1 MADVLKTPDGVIT
14 VFEKVDVVDVIR
26 RYVSDDVADYVERE
40 MKYYDEQEN
49 LDKLYFESDYK
60 SMEASCDEYTAA
72 LNDINDETEVL
83 FQLIDAK
90 RLDKKKLFDAVMQI
104 QKKCLELL

>member
-1 MADVLKTPDGVIT
+1 MADVLKTPDGIIT

-40 MKYYDEQEN
+40 MRYYDEQEN
-49 LDKLYFESDYK
+49 LDKMYFESDYR

>member
-1 MADVLKTPDGVIT
+1 MADVLKTPDGIIT

-40 MKYYDEQEN
+40 MRYYDEQEN
-49 LDKLYFESDYK
+49 LDKMYFESDYR
-60 SMEASCDEYTAA
+60 SLEMSCDEYTST
-72 LNDINDETEVL
+72 LNDINDKTEEL
-83 FQLIDAK
+83 FRLIDVK
-90 RLDKKKLFDAVMQI
+90 RLDKKKLFDAVMDI

>member
-1 MADVLKTPDGVIT
+1 MADVLKTPDGIIT

-40 MKYYDEQEN
+40 MRYYDEQEN
-49 LDKLYFESDYK
+49 LDKMYFESDYR
-60 SMEASCDEYTAA
+60 SLEMSCDEYTST
-72 LNDINDETEVL
+72 LNDINDKTEEL
-83 FQLIDAK
+83 FRLIDAK